1 MKKGKVKRAQKR
13 YLSIVFVPHSSN
25 RVKVLRFNSFYL
37 KLTAFFTVLVCVFVF
52 GGLYISRLLGENE
65 VLRKNVSDLY
75 VTAAEQNKLLQI
87 KSEEI
92 ETLRNESAAFRE
104 IVNDRIEEFTE
115 KFNKLTDE
123 YLKDRSPIA
132 SRSGERTETAFASDM
147 RGLKTSL
154 DRLSMLYSRSD
165 LPDADIEAAE
175 EKINAFMEV
184 IPTLWPLEGRITDE
198 YGYRKDPF
206 NGKRKFHT
214 GLDIAADTGTPVK
227 AAAGGTVTSVYYTY
241 ATGRTV
247 VIDHGNGFVTLYGHC
262 SKILVEPGQQV
273 KKGEEIAKVGNT
285 GRSTGPHLHLEI
297 QLYGSAIDPME
308 YLDKK

>member
-1 MKKGKVKRAQKR
+1 MKKGKVKKVQKR
-13 YLSIVFVPHSSN
+13 YLSIVLVPHSSN

-37 KLTAFFTVLVCVFVF
+37 KLAAFFTVLVCVFVF
-52 GGLYISRLLGENE
+52 SGLYISRLLEENE
-65 VLRKNVSDLY
+65 ALRQNVSYLY
-75 VTAAEQNKLLQI
+75 STTAEQNKLLQ
-87 KSEEI
+87 KRSEEI

-104 IVNDRIEEFTE
+104 IVNDRIEEFTD

-123 YLKDRSPIA
+123 YLGERSPIA
-132 SRSGERTETAFASDM
+132 SRAGERTETAFTSDM
-147 RGLKTSL
+147 HELKASL
-154 DRLSMLYSRSD
+154 DRLSVLYSRSN
-165 LPDADIEAAE
+165 LPDADIETAE

-206 NGKRKFHT
+206 TGKRKFHT

-227 AAAGGTVTSVYYTY
+227 AAASGTVTSVYNIY

-247 VIDHGNGFVTLYGHC
+247 EVDHGNGFVTLYGHC

-297 QLYGSAIDPME
+297 QLYGTTIDPLE
-308 YLDKK
+308 YLDQK

>member
-1 MKKGKVKRAQKR
+1 
-13 YLSIVFVPHSSN
+13 
-25 RVKVLRFNSFYL
+25 
-37 KLTAFFTVLVCVFVF
+37 VFVF

-123 YLKDRSPIA
+123 YLRDRSPIA

-184 IPTLWPLEGRITDE
+184 IPTLWPVDGRITDE

-262 SKILVEPGQQV
+262 SKTLVEPGQQV

>member
-123 YLKDRSPIA
+123 YLRDRSRTAAVPA
-132 SRSGERTETAFASDM
+132 KGPKQHLLLTCADSRP
-147 RGLKTSL
+147 
-154 DRLSMLYSRSD
+154 RL
-165 LPDADIEAAE
+165 
-175 EKINAFMEV
+175 
-184 IPTLWPLEGRITDE
+184 
-198 YGYRKDPF
+198 
-206 NGKRKFHT
+206 T
-214 GLDIAADTGTPVK
+214 G
-227 AAAGGTVTSVYYTY
+227 
-241 ATGRTV
+241 
-247 VIDHGNGFVTLYGHC
+247 
-262 SKILVEPGQQV
+262 
-273 KKGEEIAKVGNT
+273 
-285 GRSTGPHLHLEI
+285 
-297 QLYGSAIDPME
+297 
-308 YLDKK
+308 